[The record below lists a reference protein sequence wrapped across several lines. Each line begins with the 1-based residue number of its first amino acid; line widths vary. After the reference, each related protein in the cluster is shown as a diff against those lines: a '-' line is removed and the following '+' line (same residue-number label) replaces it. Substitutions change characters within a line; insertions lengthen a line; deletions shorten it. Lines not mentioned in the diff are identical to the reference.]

1 MTPPRDDDNAT
12 IRIVIPFK
20 LRCRN
25 GRPRI
30 LPPADGGERPE
41 SGPTNPKLMRAIAR
55 AWSWRRKLES
65 GEAATL
71 KDIADAE
78 RITVSFVSR
87 FIRLAYLSPLV
98 LERLLVRRS
107 PSALAIEQ
115 LAAAACASWAAQPD
129 IIFDD

>member
-1 MTPPRDDDNAT
+1 MTPPREDDNAT

-20 LRCRN
+20 LRRRN

-30 LPPADGGERPE
+30 VPPADGSERPE
-41 SGPTNPKLMRAIAR
+41 AGTTNPKLMRAIAR

-87 FIRLAYLSPLV
+87 FIRLAYLSPAV
-98 LERLLVRRS
+98 LERLLIRRS
-107 PSALAIEQ
+107 SSALSIEQ
-115 LAAAACASWAAQPD
+115 LAAAACRPWAMQPD
-129 IIFDD
+129 MVFDD

>member
-1 MTPPRDDDNAT
+1 MTPPREDDSAT

-20 LRCRN
+20 LRRRN

-30 LPPADGGERPE
+30 VPPTDSSERPE
-41 SGPTNPKLMRAIAR
+41 AGPTNPKLMRAIAR
-55 AWSWRRKLES
+55 AWSWRRRLES

-87 FIRLAYLSPLV
+87 FIRLAYLSPVV
-98 LERLLVRRS
+98 LEGLLVCRS
-107 PSALAIEQ
+107 PSALSIEQ
-115 LAAAACASWAAQPD
+115 LTAAACAPWAAQPD
-129 IIFDD
+129 MVFDD

>member
-1 MTPPRDDDNAT
+1 MTPPREDDFAT

-20 LRCRN
+20 LRRRN

-30 LPPADGGERPE
+30 VPPPDGTERPE
-41 SGPTNPKLMRAIAR
+41 AGPTSPKLMRAIAR

-87 FIRLAYLSPLV
+87 FIRLTYLSPAV

-107 PSALAIEQ
+107 PCALSIEQ

-129 IIFDD
+129 MVFDD